1 MAATGSEAG
10 CMDSTGSAAA
20 CAADCIKCLRE
31 NCVSASTL
39 KNYIG
44 SLNAVKRANSDAP
57 TLGHALVRD
66 REATFKGLERICE
79 KPITLKTRITGIM
92 GTFKR
97 CEHLQKHDEDGSAR
111 KFWGDIHLRMLDSQ
125 NQSARCNL
133 ATPKQLEN
141 TVKLEDVL
149 AAARTLDH
157 WCLKQSQ
164 DKVLLTIAALVP
176 AKRADWGCLRIVQSI
191 EDVGPDENAL
201 VVTSE
206 SIVLVLNRYKTA
218 HAYGQHVE
226 EIGSYEAVGVIRASL
241 ATHPR
246 THLFVSPAHMIG
258 MTNDAFATYFSD
270 CFDRHMRKHVTVGLL
285 RHMWVTQKVDH
296 RHMTRDEI
304 DQLSHQMLH
313 STEMQGQYFMVER
326 Q

>member
-1 MAATGSEAG
+1 MHTAGSEAG
-10 CMDSTGSAAA
+10 CADCMDSTGSEAA
-20 CAADCIKCLRE
+20 CSSDCAIRCLRE
-31 NCVSASTL
+31 KCESVCTV

-44 SLNAVKRANSDAP
+44 AVRRANPDAP
-57 TLGHALVRD
+57 TLGHALVQD
-66 REATFKGLERICE
+66 CEATFKGLERICE
-79 KPITLKTRITGIM
+79 KPTTLKNRITGIM

-97 CEHLQKHDEDGSAR
+97 CEHLQQDDGDGLAR
-111 KFWGDIHLRMLDSQ
+111 KFWGDIHLGMLESQ
-125 NQSARCNL
+125 KQRARFNL

-141 TVKLEDVL
+141 TVELDAIL

-176 AKRADWGCLRIVQSI
+176 AKRADWGCLRFVNSV
-191 EDVGPDENAL
+191 EDVDPDENAL

-206 SIVLVLNRYKTA
+206 RIVLVLNKYKTA
-218 HAYGQHVE
+218 SAYGRHVE
-226 EIGSYEAVGVIRASL
+226 EIESAEVAGVIRTSL

-246 THLFVSPAHMIG
+246 TCLFVSPAHMIG

-285 RHMWVTQKVDH
+285 RHMWVTQKIDP
-296 RHMTRDEI
+296 RRMTTHEMDE
-304 DQLSHQMLH
+304 LSHKMLH
-313 STEMQGQYFMVER
+313 STEMQRLYFMV